1 MPNHTGLS
9 PNSPN
14 KYLGPN
20 VYLTSVVT
28 RDREPTGADYRQPET
43 GKLYPFNTFW
53 LVSKDPTT
61 GVQGDMWYLSKIV
74 ANVAYWVKLSTGGTG
89 PFLEIEVDANTAP
102 GTDPVLPDAGG
113 LLTIT
118 GGQVATGVIGA
129 NVIRTNS
136 LAANTFTIQIQ
147 RSTTAA
153 SANSTLNGVSHYNA
167 SQFTVDSD
175 GFVSLSGGGAA
186 VDSFTV
192 DQVTV
197 PGVNPVTPNGS
208 GNVTVRGGQGVITES
223 VALNE
228 YTIHSLKI
236 TEVTGTSQA
245 MASDNGYIANN
256 AGLVTLTLPTTIGLG
271 ERLQVVGKGTGLWRL
286 AQNANQLIHF
296 GILDTTTG
304 VGGRLDATSQYDT
317 IDLMCTVANLEFT
330 VTSSVGT
337 ITVT

>member
-1 MPNHTGLS
+1 MPNHTGLT
-9 PNSPN
+9 PNSPTN
-14 KYLGPN
+14 YRGPN
-20 VYLTSVVT
+20 VYLTTVVT
-28 RDREPTGADYRQPET
+28 RNREPTSADYRQPET

-61 GVQGDMWYLSKIV
+61 GTQGDMWYLSKIV
-74 ANVAYWVKLSTGGTG
+74 ANVAYWLRVSTGSSG
-89 PFLEIEVDANTAP
+89 PLLEVEVDASTPP
-102 GTDPVLPDAGG
+102 GTDPVVPDGGG

-118 GGQVATGVIGA
+118 GGQVATGVVGA

-136 LAANTFTIQIQ
+136 SVANAFTIEIQ
-147 RSTTAA
+147 RSTTSV
-153 SANSTLNGVSHYNA
+153 SANSTLNGVSHFNA
-167 SQFTVDSD
+167 SQFDVDSD

-192 DQVTV
+192 DQVTA
-197 PGVNPVTPNGS
+197 PGVNPVTPDGNGD
-208 GNVTVRGGQGVITES
+208 VRVIGGQGVITES
-223 VALNE
+223 IALNQ

-236 TEVTGTSQA
+236 TEVTGTTES

-256 AGLVTLTLPTTIGLG
+256 SGLVTLTLPTTIGLG
-271 ERLQVVGKGTGLWRL
+271 ERLQVVGKGTGLWRI
-286 AQNANQLIHF
+286 AQNANQVIHF

-317 IDLMCTVANLEFT
+317 VDLMCTVANLEFT